1 MRVESGV
8 VVGTKAMAECG
19 CADTAKIGEELGWWQ
34 SLPSCKSCLEGATRS
49 KRRARHSGSQVWD
62 HADACRLHSSTE
74 CTQPDRTA
82 HLLSR
87 FLLKGE
93 YHLLVFLPTI
103 VGLCRC
109 LRRSYAIVI
118 IVRCIAPWQRAVV
131 TVGWSA
137 PPFPLHTPTNAL
149 ALAETCSRCW

>member
-49 KRRARHSGSQVWD
+49 KRRVRHSGSQVWD
-62 HADACRLHSSTE
+62 HADACHLHSSTE
-74 CTQPDRTA
+74 CTRPDRTA

-103 VGLCRC
+103 GFCAAAFGGHM
-109 LRRSYAIVI
+109 RS
-118 IVRCIAPWQRAVV
+118 
-131 TVGWSA
+131 
-137 PPFPLHTPTNAL
+137 
-149 ALAETCSRCW
+149 